1 MNHPPLGHLAPTPST
16 RLPTSPPLR
25 TWAPLAPRWVVVA
38 DGRGG
43 RLVRNALVFTPVQ
56 IAPGRPCTGWSW
68 PSFAAPV
75 AAFLVVADNT
85 ELHLALTT
93 LARAFG
99 LGSSGRQW
107 LVNAS
112 SWRSPCRCC

>member
-1 MNHPPLGHLAPTPST
+1 
-16 RLPTSPPLR
+16 
-25 TWAPLAPRWVVVA
+25 VVVA

-56 IAPGRPCTGWSW
+56 TAPRPCTGWSW